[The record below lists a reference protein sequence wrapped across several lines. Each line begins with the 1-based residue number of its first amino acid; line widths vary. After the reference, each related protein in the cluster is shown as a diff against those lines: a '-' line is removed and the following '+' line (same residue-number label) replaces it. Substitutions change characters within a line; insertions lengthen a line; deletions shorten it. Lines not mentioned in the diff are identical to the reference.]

1 MRSGKAQRNG
11 EDGPHGVR
19 RARRLLCAVDARAER
34 QRDVSGVPAADLDGV
49 RLGSRRRRFD
59 LFAGC
64 AVGGACVAV
73 RRKVVRSLRT
83 PRAVYGLG
91 LLLLGGGFSAAAF
104 AQALWHLQ
112 LCVGLAAG
120 LGGACLG
127 NVANSLLLG
136 RWFGPRLPTAM
147 AVVFAASGI
156 GTLIWLP
163 LSQLL
168 IDSYGWRGAYRTI
181 GVALLII
188 AVPLLVLP
196 WRRLAA
202 GASEAVTAS
211 SDQTNGDWKLSSA
224 MRHHAFWALF
234 GTYFFTAVGMFC
246 ISAQVVAYLVE
257 AGFPPLQAATAWGFS
272 GVLLAIGMVSVSLLD
287 GLLGRRGAILFAYGL
302 SVAGIV
308 MLWLLRA
315 YPNLWLLAGFIICF
329 GSTIGSRGPLISAT
343 AMSIFRGNRVG
354 TIFGAITLG
363 SGLGAALGSWSGRPH
378 PRLDQQLRPRHRL
391 CPGQRSVGHDAVP
404 GRAGAAAL
412 ITCFWLRKTCSLAYR
427 LENLKLFQSRH
438 ERRRPHH
445 EADAPQLSCRIRR
458 LARDAACCARS
469 NGGRRRRPLR
479 HDAGAGGARVSGRSS
494 GGDHAL
500 HAAAAHA
507 ARLAA
512 RQPRIRARLSRS
524 GGRRTARAR
533 PADRA
538 GQHHQSRS
546 AAAAEAGPDLRHRLD
561 RAHLRR
567 DRRSRAGADRHS
579 LRLARWPLRQD
590 RRKLSAAWTARRRG
604 RTRKRARE
612 VLRGHGPH
620 LPVAHR
626 DGAGGQAP
634 ARLLCARTARARHRL
649 LAAPSTSRPSSS
661 WARRM

>member
-1 MRSGKAQRNG
+1 MRSG
-11 EDGPHGVR
+11 
-19 RARRLLCAVDARAER
+19 
-34 QRDVSGVPAADLDGV
+34 
-49 RLGSRRRRFD
+49 RRRSAMVKTSRTAFVVLGVCFALSMLGRSGSETFPVFLLPISTEFGWDRAAVVSIFSLGALSAGLASPLVGRLFD
-59 LFAGC
+59 LSG
-64 AVGGACVAV
+64 
-73 RRKVVRSLRT
+73 
-83 PRAVYGLG
+83 PRVVYGLG
-91 LLLLGGGFSAAAF
+91 LLLLGGSFSAAAH

-202 GASEAVTAS
+202 GASEAVTAP

-343 AMSIFRGNRVG
+343 AMSIFRGSRVG

-363 SGLGAALGSWSGRPH
+363 SGLGAALGSW
-378 PRLDQQLRPRHRL
+378 
-391 CPGQRSVGHDAVP
+391 
-404 GRAGAAAL
+404 
-412 ITCFWLRKTCSLAYR
+412 
-427 LENLKLFQSRH
+427 
-438 ERRRPHH
+438 
-445 EADAPQLSCRIRR
+445 
-458 LARDAACCARS
+458 
-469 NGGRRRRPLR
+469 
-479 HDAGAGGARVSGRSS
+479 AGGLIHDWTNSYDFVIVF
-494 GGDHAL
+494 AL
-500 HAAAAHA
+500 VNV
-507 ARLAA
+507 LLGMM
-512 RQPRIRARLSRS
+512 PFLVV
-524 GGRRTARAR
+524 
-533 PADRA
+533 PA
-538 GQHHQSRS
+538 
-546 AAAAEAGPDLRHRLD
+546 
-561 RAHLRR
+561 LRR
-567 DRRSRAGADRHS
+567 
-579 LRLARWPLRQD
+579 
-590 RRKLSAAWTARRRG
+590 
-604 RTRKRARE
+604 
-612 VLRGHGPH
+612 
-620 LPVAHR
+620 
-626 DGAGGQAP
+626 
-634 ARLLCARTARARHRL
+634 
-649 LAAPSTSRPSSS
+649 
-661 WARRM
+661 